1 MNTVNVIQMPATASA
16 PASAPAKPQRRSPK
30 GSLGY
35 YSVQRAHGRWTGYAW
50 DPHQQKYQGKTFDT
64 EAMARDWASF
74 KHAEFVT
81 KQAKAGRT
89 LMREVAD
96 EYLAELTLH
105 SASVGHLAFCR
116 HVIDTAIAKG
126 ITDLNNDGC
135 VSIARQLL
143 IHLTK
148 KGSEAKASAVTK
160 NNFLKILRALGNFA
174 VKHRYVRENHFDR
187 LDYVP
192 VAVPLKAVFELEE
205 LGRLVDPKHKAHPF
219 YPVFAMQ
226 IYTGFRPREV
236 RWVDHDWIL
245 RDSMRLAM
253 KIGEFLPKG
262 HRERRARIT
271 RFMEEH
277 ADVMKDQK
285 DAHGPVFPHL
295 RRVTNKHFQDRFNEY
310 LAHCGVTVGERT
322 PHSTRHTWTC
332 LMLASGENEMLVQQ
346 YAGHSQKEM
355 TAYYAREQDRYR
367 RQVERAGWARGEL
380 RLRDFTTSA
389 K

>member
-1 MNTVNVIQMPATASA
+1 VEPQNVLRLTEAAPVNG
-16 PASAPAKPQRRSPK
+16 KPPRRSAK

-35 YSVQRAHGRWTGYAW
+35 YVVHRAHGRWTGYAW
-50 DPHQQKYQGKTFDT
+50 DPYKRKYQGKSFDLER
-64 EAMARDWASF
+64 EAADWAAF
-74 KHAEFVT
+74 RHAEFKT
-81 KQAKAGRT
+81 GQAKAGRSP
-89 LMREVAD
+89 MREVAD

-105 SASVGHLAFCR
+105 SASEGHMEFCR
-116 HVIDTAIAKG
+116 HVIDRSIEAG
-126 ITDLNNDGC
+126 VTDLNSDSV
-135 VSIARQLL
+135 VSVARQLL
-143 IHLTK
+143 IGLTK
-148 KGSEAKASAVTK
+148 RGSTDKASSATK
-160 NNFLKILRALGNFA
+160 NNFIKILRAIGNFA
-174 VKHRYVRENHFDR
+174 VRHRYVRENHFER
-187 LDYVP
+187 MDYVP

-205 LGRLVDPKHKAHPF
+205 LGRLVDPKHKSHPF

-236 RWVDHDWIL
+236 RWVDYDWIL
-245 RDSMRLAM
+245 WDSMRLAM

-285 DAHGPVFPHL
+285 NAHGPVFPDL
-295 RRVTNKHFQDRFNEY
+295 RKATNAKFQSRFNNY
-310 LAHCGVTVGERT
+310 LVHCGVSVGERT

-367 RQVERAGWARGEL
+367 RQVEKAKWPRGEL
-380 RLRDFTTSA
+380 RLRDFTA
-389 K
+389 KGN